1 MHAPA
6 NRQSTSSSTA
16 TATITAAITN
26 AIREATGLWP
36 PARTL
41 RRFHSPPTSQ
51 QEQRG
56 PSGISNHQALS
67 EKYRTAAQLTHRKLR
82 FLFIV
87 DDHITLRKKCDPM

>member
-41 RRFHSPPTSQ
+41 RRFQPPPTSQ

-56 PSGISNHQALS
+56 PSGISNLS

-87 DDHITLRKKCDPM
+87 GDHITLRKKCDPM